1 MEDHIQ
7 AHTCSC
13 KTLIWFVNS
22 FIFKLS
28 KLKALLGFNYNS
40 FAVVHVI
47 LQPNELLW
55 QLFCVDF
62 KIPTFCSKLLNKSF
76 KKHRRLCTMVIFPN
90 GTLYGQD
97 ALLVTPTLIIDTL
110 HTTLLS
116 ILQNISPPLNFD
128 TFDLLIFS
136 FFQLEPYEFF
146 LLQWMLLLL
155 SNSHP
160 TP

>member
-1 MEDHIQ
+1 
-7 AHTCSC
+7 
-13 KTLIWFVNS
+13 
-22 FIFKLS
+22 
-28 KLKALLGFNYNS
+28 
-40 FAVVHVI
+40 
-47 LQPNELLW
+47 
-55 QLFCVDF
+55 
-62 KIPTFCSKLLNKSF
+62 
-76 KKHRRLCTMVIFPN
+76 MVIFPN